1 MDPMPRLPR
10 FVVPVLAAAAALLV
24 AADLKTE
31 AERWWAH
38 VVFLA
43 DDKLEGRNTG
53 SEGYKTAARYVAT
66 EFERNG
72 ISPAGA
78 KGYYQ
83 PMEFRA
89 LQIDDEKSVLELVRG
104 GKAEKLSFAEDAN
117 FNLRSDLAPS
127 FEAEAVFVGHGLVI
141 PEAKL
146 DDLAG
151 LDLKGKIAVCL
162 SGAPKEVP
170 SALQAHYSSAG
181 ERWKAL
187 RAAGAAGLLSIA
199 NPKSMDIPWER
210 ATLARLNPSMS
221 LTDEKL
227 FETPGLRFSASFN
240 PARAEK
246 LFAGTGRTFAEIL
259 KLADT
264 NQPLPKFELKCSLR
278 ARPVIRRSEV
288 ESMNV
293 VGRIAG
299 ADPQLKNEH
308 VVLSAHLDHV
318 GVGQPINGDRIY
330 NGAMDNATGIAS
342 LLETARLARE
352 AGLKPRRSLIFLAVT
367 GEEKGLQGS
376 KFFAHYPT
384 VPKNGI
390 VANINMDMFL
400 PLFPLKYLE
409 VQGLD
414 ESTLGDAVR
423 AVARRHGVEAIAD
436 QEPARNR
443 FIRSD
448 QYSFIRQGVPAL
460 AFKFGFQPGSKEQQI
475 MKDWLRE
482 RYHAPSDDL
491 AQPVDKEGAARF
503 NRILVDLLAEIA
515 NAPERPRWKDASFFK
530 RFAR

>member
-1 MDPMPRLPR
+1 MVRTAR
-10 FVVPVLAAAAALLV
+10 LLV
-24 AADLKTE
+24 PIFGVAWLFAADLKTE

-38 VVFLA
+38 VAFLA

-53 SEGYKTAARYVAT
+53 SEGYRIAARYVAA

-72 ISPAGA
+72 IAPAGT

-83 PMEFRA
+83 PMNLRA
-89 LQIDDEKSVLELVRG
+89 LQIDDEKSSLELVRG
-104 GKAEKLSFAEDAN
+104 GKAEKLSFVEDVN
-117 FNLRSDLAPS
+117 FNLRAGLAP
-127 FEAEAVFVGHGLVI
+127 FVEAAAVFVGHGLVI
-141 PEAKL
+141 PEANI

-151 LDLKGKIAVCL
+151 LDLKGKIAVFL
-162 SGAPKEVP
+162 TGAPRHVP

-181 ERWKAL
+181 ERWKAF
-187 RAAGAAGLLSIA
+187 RAAGAAGQLSIA

-210 ATLARLNPSMS
+210 ATLARLNPSMV

-240 PARAEK
+240 PARADK
-246 LFAGTGRTFAEIL
+246 LFAGTGYSFAEIL
-259 KLADT
+259 QLADAS
-264 NQPLPKFELKCSLR
+264 QPLPKFPLPGALR
-278 ARPVIRRSEV
+278 ARPVVRRSEL

-293 VGRIAG
+293 VGRIEGSDAR
-299 ADPQLKNEH
+299 LKQEH

-352 AGLKPRRSLIFLAVT
+352 RGLKPKRSLVFLAVT
-367 GEEKGLQGS
+367 AEEKGLQGS
-376 KFFAHYPT
+376 KYFAHYPT
-384 VPKNGI
+384 VAKDGI

-414 ESTLGDAVR
+414 ESTLGDVIR
-423 AVARRHGVEAIAD
+423 AVAQRHGVEAIAD

-460 AFKFGFQPGSKEQQI
+460 AFKFGFAPGSPEQQT

-491 AQPVDKEGAARF
+491 TQPVDKEGAARF

-515 NAPERPRWKDASFFK
+515 NAPDRPRWKDGSFFK